1 MNASPE
7 LTLYDFPA
15 ETNLERWQSFS
26 PFVLQ
31 VQRALTFAKLP
42 FTKRQADMRKL
53 KQLNP
58 VGQLPVLMIGKEKL
72 ADSTLIMHRIEQMVP
87 QAFSRGLDARGMAEA
102 WLWEEFSDTALYPH
116 VLMTRWLDERG
127 WKVVRQ
133 AFFGSLPAPLRS
145 VIAPMIRRGTLA
157 KLKHRDFT
165 RAGQDISAA
174 RLSRILD
181 ALEERAPSDGFWVG
195 AHVSAAD
202 LGLFAHLH
210 SLRLPLTPWQA
221 EVVAKR
227 VRLSAYLDRV
237 DAATIG

>member
-1 MNASPE
+1 MKASPE

-15 ETNLERWQSFS
+15 TTKLERWQSFS

-31 VQRALTFAKLP
+31 VHRALTFAKLP
-42 FTKRQADMRKL
+42 FTKCMADMRKL
-53 KQLNP
+53 KELNP
-58 VGQLPVLMIGKEKL
+58 VGQLPVLLLGEEKL

-87 QAFSRGLDARGMAEA
+87 AVFSRGLDARGIAEA

-127 WKVVRQ
+127 WKVVRE
-133 AFFGSLPAPLRS
+133 AFFGGLPAPLRA
-145 VIAPMIRRGTLA
+145 VVAPMIRRDVLA

-165 RAGQDISAA
+165 RADLDVRAS
-174 RLSRILD
+174 RLQRILD
-181 ALEERAPSDGFWVG
+181 ALEARAPSAGFWVG
-195 AHVSAAD
+195 DQVSAAD

-221 EVVAKR
+221 EEVAKR
-227 VRLSAYLDRV
+227 TRLSAYLDRV
-237 DAATIG
+237 DAATAG